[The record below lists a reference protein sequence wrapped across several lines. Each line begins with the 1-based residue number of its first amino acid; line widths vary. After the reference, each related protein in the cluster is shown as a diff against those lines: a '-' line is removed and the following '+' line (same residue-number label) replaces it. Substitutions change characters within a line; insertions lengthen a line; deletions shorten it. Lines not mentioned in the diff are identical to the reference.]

1 EIARLENLSIAPGT
15 ARSLG
20 PSGTLAA
27 GAANQMIRQQ
37 VIAAKVRLS
46 NAETEKVRT
55 EADLTNVQHQINK
68 HEENIGNARDQR
80 RALGCA

>member
-1 EIARLENLSIAPGT
+1 MENLSIAPGT

-20 PSGTLAA
+20 PSGALAA

-55 EADLTNVQHQINK
+55 EADLGSITHQIAQ
-68 HEENIGNARDQR
+68 HEQNIGEARDQR